1 MWGRGYTEEPAAGK
15 QAGAR
20 GSTKH
25 RRLQP
30 SAVPRSR
37 YCQDRLV
44 PAQTSTLSWLPN
56 LPQDLSIFFLPSL
69 EGCERFQIYKTG
81 GQRLK
86 GWHCLCFQGI
96 VTGLRGRLG
105 PDRCRWFEP
114 ITRPKLQVTE
124 RQPKLSSW
132 KCTRANLYVK
142 GFYQAAA
149 MQPSGGELAQHTWAL
164 GPVPSKA
171 KPKQSSGYPPL
182 NLWAVGL
189 SPRNQAVIV
198 AF

>member
-1 MWGRGYTEEPAAGK
+1 MALPLFLGNCNWAQRQARSRSIAAG
-15 QAGAR
+15 G
-20 GSTKH
+20 
-25 RRLQP
+25 L
-30 SAVPRSR
+30 SR
-37 YCQDRLV
+37 
-44 PAQTSTLSWLPN
+44 
-56 LPQDLSIFFLPSL
+56 
-69 EGCERFQIYKTG
+69 
-81 GQRLK
+81 
-86 GWHCLCFQGI
+86 
-96 VTGLRGRLG
+96 
-105 PDRCRWFEP
+105 